1 MMVGKPSGRNP
12 HKSSARNLKF
22 SIDSL
27 GEAVELCETQ
37 CAVICFT
44 EMLPLRKWSVSWES
58 SNIFWIWMYIS
69 IHIIDYIGLCTYTST
84 CLYILLIC
92 MYIHIYI
99 YTLYTVYICIYTRAL
114 GIQLHATPSTHD
126 FLQSTEVIFTQKLPA
141 RCRLSWASQ
150 PFRIVQTADVAI
162 ATPAVSSRCSHI
174 MSTVIWM
181 STVFAERLQSFLQ
194 IFVIQTLSRYV
205 WKKTPSLKYELHP
218 AKHPKVDTVQIPCFA
233 LAERYWLVTNLPSL
247 YNKIRGSLKVQL

>member
-1 MMVGKPSGRNP
+1 MIG
-12 HKSSARNLKF
+12 
-22 SIDSL
+22 IL
-27 GEAVELCETQ
+27 GEHQYL
-37 CAVICFT
+37 
-44 EMLPLRKWSVSWES
+44 L
-58 SNIFWIWMYIS
+58 NINV
-69 IHIIDYIGLCTYTST
+69 HIIDYIGLCMYTST
-84 CLYILLIC
+84 CLYIILIC

-99 YTLYTVYICIYTRAL
+99 YTYYIYIYIRTRVL
-114 GIQLHATPSTHD
+114 GIQLHVTPSTHD

-194 IFVIQTLSRYV
+194 IFLIQTPSQKNSKFEVRIASGETSDSWGYDVLIQSKSRV
-205 WKKTPSLKYELHP
+205 FPLIT
-218 AKHPKVDTVQIPCFA
+218 
-233 LAERYWLVTNLPSL
+233 ERYWLVTNLPIYHLFTTKSGGAWKFSSSSFAEPCKQFAFRKKSSKNDGL
-247 YNKIRGSLKVQL
+247 